1 METKEKRSEQADL
14 TRQARRLDRKTLSPL
29 GRLTLI
35 ALLGTALM
43 NVLAFVSIL
52 LVEGIFILPIVIFTV
67 MTLLAAGAVAARWHP
82 APLLG
87 AIVILI
93 SSVPMLASPQTTYRL
108 THPDQPF
115 WFILIVLT
123 LAFSLVAIVA
133 GVGATVQNYRGVRR

>member
-1 METKEKRSEQADL
+1 METKEKAPEQADL
-14 TRQARRLDRKTLSPL
+14 TTQARRLDRKTLSPL
-29 GRLTLI
+29 GKLTLA
-35 ALLGTALM
+35 ALLGAALM

-52 LVEGIFILPIVIFTV
+52 LMEGIVVPPILVSV
-67 MTLLAAGAVAARWHP
+67 VLMGLSASAVAARWRP

-93 SSVPMLASPQTTYRL
+93 SLVPMLTSPQTAYRL
-108 THPDQPF
+108 THPEQPF

-133 GVGATVQNYRGVRR
+133 GFGATVQNYRGARR